1 LFEEDDNMFW
11 FIKDGLIFVPKKK
24 NGLICLSL
32 LILMKMFLKFLIDED
47 DEEDVMNTF

>member
-24 NGLICLSL
+24 RWFDL
-32 LILMKMFLKFLIDED
+32 FEFIDFN
-47 DEEDVMNTF
+47 EDVFEIFN